1 MFVVFAQNLL
11 RKTGLNKTIYGFGLP
26 KMHQDTKFFC
36 LKAKMSVPLQFAFGH
51 SWLSEPVPGHTSPP
65 FCGAGLLH
73 WRVRNCTPLLQT
85 SFSEHSPQGP
95 QGPHA
100 PFTTSVEG
108 KSSTQIYLEG
118 RILFPKA
125 THRH

>member
-11 RKTGLNKTIYGFGLP
+11 RKTGLNKTIYVFGLP

-36 LKAKMSVPLQFAFGH
+36 LKAKMSVPLQFVFGH

-100 PFTTSVEG
+100 PFTTSVEE